1 MKVKTYIKA
10 TIENI
15 FSTTNERQMLKAFL
29 FRTLLDYTPK
39 QVGRELVLSVNQVN
53 TLNTARLL
61 KLSKDDY
68 INLTFKRDHDTC
80 LEACR
85 DYSQYNF
92 LKQFQQKGEITRAR
106 LQKRLELIQN

>member
-39 QVGRELVLSVNQVN
+39 EVSKYLRLSVNQVN

-61 KLSKDDY
+61 KLSKDDWDSAMFQG
-68 INLTFKRDHDTC
+68 NHNAC

-85 DYSQYNF
+85 SYSEYKVLRRFERNN
-92 LKQFQQKGEITRAR
+92 GITRDR
-106 LQKRLELIQN
+106 LEKRLELIQN